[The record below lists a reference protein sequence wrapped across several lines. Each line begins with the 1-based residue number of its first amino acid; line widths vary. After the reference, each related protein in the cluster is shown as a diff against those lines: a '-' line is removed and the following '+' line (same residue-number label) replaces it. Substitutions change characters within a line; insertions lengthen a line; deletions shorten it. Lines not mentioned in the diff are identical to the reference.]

1 MSREKKLATLRRI
14 MKRHELVSRQVAE
27 ITLYQPQSIRAMM
40 CGQREVPERALR
52 MLELHFGAVARD

>member
-1 MSREKKLATLRRI
+1 

-52 MLELHFGAVARD
+52 MLELHFGDAARD